1 MKRKIFTLLV
11 ATLLLLS
18 ACGNNEK
25 NSDTTST
32 EDSLESSADSSIAE
46 TETTEELSDIEAIG
60 DIEVDENLFS
70 VELTI
75 PADFVGETTQEE
87 LDSIAT
93 EKGFKS
99 IVLHDDGSATYTM
112 TKAQHKEM
120 MDEMADS
127 INSSLA
133 EMVGSENYPNFT
145 GIKTNDNF
153 TEFTI
158 TTKSTELD
166 MSESFSVIT
175 FYMYGGMYNIFNGTP
190 VDNVSVTFINADS
203 GEVISSSNSADSG
216 Q

>member
-1 MKRKIFTLLV
+1 MKRKIFTLLL

-46 TETTEELSDIEAIG
+46 TETKEELSDIEAIG

-75 PADFVGETTQEE
+75 PADYVGETTQEE

-93 EKGFKS
+93 ENGYKS

-120 MDEMADS
+120 MDEMEAS

>member
-1 MKRKIFTLLV
+1 MKRKIFTLLL

-32 EDSLESSADSSIAE
+32 EDSLESSDDSSIAE

-93 EKGFKS
+93 ENGFKS

-120 MDEMADS
+120 MDEMSAS

-145 GIKTNDNF
+145 DIKTNDNF

-166 MSESFSVIT
+166 MTESFSVIA
-175 FYMYGGMYNIFNGTP
+175 FYTYGGMYNIFNGTP

-203 GEVISSSNSADSG
+203 GEVIYSSNSADSE